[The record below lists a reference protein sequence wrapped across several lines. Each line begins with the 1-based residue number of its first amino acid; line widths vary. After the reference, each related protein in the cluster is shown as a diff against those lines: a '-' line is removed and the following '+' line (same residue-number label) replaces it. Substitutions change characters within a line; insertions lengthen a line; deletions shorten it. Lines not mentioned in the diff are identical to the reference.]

1 MVFWNY
7 FAKVLQGYWRIL
19 ADFLKRQK
27 LRKIGTVWTWTTKRA
42 DDVGKNKA
50 ADGWLKK
57 MILIVRNRL
66 ERGREWDDFSNLM
79 VKEERV
85 PIYLHKYSRKNV
97 VTPVKRFAA
106 AIATSGV
113 KFNQKKKKKKKKRAE
128 NNKEKRGAYE
138 TKG

>member
-1 MVFWNY
+1 MTEKNDFNR
-7 FAKVLQGYWRIL
+7 AKQIR
-19 ADFLKRQK
+19 
-27 LRKIGTVWTWTTKRA
+27 
-42 DDVGKNKA
+42 
-50 ADGWLKK
+50 
-57 MILIVRNRL
+57 

-113 KFNQKKKKKKKKRAE
+113 KFNQKKKKKRAE